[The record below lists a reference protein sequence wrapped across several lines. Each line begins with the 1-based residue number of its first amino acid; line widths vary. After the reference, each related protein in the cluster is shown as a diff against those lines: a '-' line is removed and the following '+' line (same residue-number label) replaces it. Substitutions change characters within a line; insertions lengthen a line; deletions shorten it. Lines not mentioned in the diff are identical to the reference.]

1 MLIRGPHL
9 SSTMSDYLVQRIH
22 ASKSITL
29 HTCSEVVSLE
39 GANHLS
45 HVTWQSVVTGE
56 KTRFEAEH
64 LFVMI
69 GADPCT
75 TWLRDCVDLDA
86 HGFVRTS
93 FGSEVRGLFETSVP
107 GIFAVGDVRSGS
119 VKRVACA
126 VGEVSVVSRLFI
138 AIWVLLGRSVKG
150 VFRFPGANTV
160 PSVACGVL
168 QQNRYG
174 KI

>member
-29 HTCSEVVSLE
+29 HICSEVVSLE

-45 HVTWQSVVTGE
+45 HVTWQSVDTGE

-86 HGFVRTS
+86 NGFVRTS
-93 FGSEVRGLFETSVP
+93 FGSEVRGLFETSVR

-119 VKRVACA
+119 VKRVASA
-126 VGEVSVVSRLFI
+126 VGEGSVVVA
-138 AIWVLLGRSVKG
+138 AIHRHLGTL
-150 VFRFPGANTV
+150 GA
-160 PSVACGVL
+160 
-168 QQNRYG
+168 
-174 KI
+174 

>member
-69 GADPCT
+69 GGRPMY
-75 TWLRDCVDLDA
+75 DLA
-86 HGFVRTS
+86 
-93 FGSEVRGLFETSVP
+93 EGLCGPRCEWFRAN
-107 GIFAVGDVRSGS
+107 IFR
-119 VKRVACA
+119 
-126 VGEVSVVSRLFI
+126 I
-138 AIWVLLGRSVKG
+138 
-150 VFRFPGANTV
+150 
-160 PSVACGVL
+160 
-168 QQNRYG
+168 
-174 KI
+174 